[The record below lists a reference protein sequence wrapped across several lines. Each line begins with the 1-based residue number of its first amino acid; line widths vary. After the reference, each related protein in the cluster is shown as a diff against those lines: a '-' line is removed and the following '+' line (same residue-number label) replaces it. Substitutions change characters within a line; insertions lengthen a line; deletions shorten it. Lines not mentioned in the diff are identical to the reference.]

1 MSPRSCRLTHGR
13 GFLITK
19 KSDQTNIGV
28 INLAKV
34 AAVHIHPIEG
44 LEIFSDVS
52 GTPAKF
58 SDDLYDFH
66 IVEIAM
72 DGKASL
78 APATISEILT
88 AYMSEE

>member
-1 MSPRSCRLTHGR
+1 MKIK
-13 GFLITK
+13 ITK
-19 KSDQTNIGV
+19 KTAQTDIGV

-34 AAVHIHPIEG
+34 AAVHSHPIEG
-44 LEIFSDVS
+44 LEIFSELS

-78 APATISEILT
+78 APATISDILI

>member
-1 MSPRSCRLTHGR
+1 MKIK
-13 GFLITK
+13 ITK
-19 KSDQTNIGV
+19 KSDQTDIGV

-34 AAVHIHPIEG
+34 AAVHSHPIEG
-44 LEIFSDVS
+44 LEIFSELS
-52 GTPAKF
+52 GTPVMF

-72 DGKASL
+72 GGKASL
-78 APATISEILT
+78 SPATISEILT

>member
-1 MSPRSCRLTHGR
+1 L
-13 GFLITK
+13 
-19 KSDQTNIGV
+19 
-28 INLAKV
+28 
-34 AAVHIHPIEG
+34 
-44 LEIFSDVS
+44 S
-52 GTPAKF
+52 GTPVKF

-78 APATISEILT
+78 SPATISEILT